1 MKKIIKCE
9 VKHNGDLGMGHL
21 CLNGWVI
28 YALNGWD
35 SYSKISYCVLEEML
49 FFYSILGLNEYTTFR
64 VSVAAN
70 NSFGIG
76 PYSQPVKVKTQES
89 SKSIVMFVFL

>member
-1 MKKIIKCE
+1 MPVYVVALAHFTRTSISAAYTETSTMHDVHNVKIIIKCE

-35 SYSKISYCVLEEML
+35 SYGKVSYCVLGENAQKMT
-49 FFYSILGLNEYTTFR
+49 GLQGGTF
-64 VSVAAN
+64 S
-70 NSFGIG
+70 GHCMITG
-76 PYSQPVKVKTQES
+76 
-89 SKSIVMFVFL
+89 